1 MRHDRNWLIDEMG
14 RGAEADGFTRIAGRL
29 FAELLL
35 SDQPK
40 SLDELADSLGVSK
53 ASVSTDA
60 RRLLD
65 RGVVERH
72 AKPNDRR
79 DYYRLAPDFFS
90 QIVRHKLERWN
101 RIGDLMQEMS
111 HEAGGSDVMRE
122 RFDYVTEVQ
131 DFLLGRIRQA
141 LDDWQTEQRKQRKR
155 VRAAVRTAR
164 PRTPSGEKV
173 RRG

>member
-1 MRHDRNWLIDEMG
+1 MQHDRKWFIEQMG
-14 RGAEADGFTRIAGRL
+14 HGAESDGFTRIAGRL

-35 SDQPK
+35 SDEPR
-40 SLDELADSLGVSK
+40 SLDDLAESLGVSK

-60 RRLLD
+60 RRLLE

-72 AKPNDRR
+72 GKPNDRR
-79 DYYRLAPDFFS
+79 DYYRLSPDFFS

-101 RIGDLMQEMS
+101 RVGELMRDMAD
-111 HEAGGSDVMRE
+111 EAGESADIRE
-122 RFDYVTEVQ
+122 RFAYVSEVQ

-141 LDDWQTEQRKQRKR
+141 LDDWQAGQRKLRT
-155 VRAAVRTAR
+155 RAPAAGGTSSTRATK
-164 PRTPSGEKV
+164 GGKV